1 MSTARARSPKA
12 STIAACKVDTL
23 GSMLPYSNGY
33 HYNFPIRSVPRASKP
48 FVRPPSHEE
57 RLYRQHHQN
66 LIREDQRL
74 LFAMQRA
81 RPAAMRSSPRSALP
95 PVETQRSSHQQR
107 SARCH
112 NESSP
117 RQSAWSPSG
126 LPSPMFEGF
135 SHSVPSSPSTPLM
148 RSIAMTT
155 SSVPMRLTETAIHA
169 AARDSPELV
178 AELQRSRPVSPG
190 SSPRRS
196 SRAPSPPHDTK
207 NSVIHPSHDVLAAA
221 ILSAGAHLGSECG
234 LSHCDGS
241 SGFSGCNAAEEAL
254 ARVEEAVVD
263 ASGTR
268 TKTGKP
274 SRAKVEAARVRL
286 AEARSSLLELRGE
299 VSSSLSALKEQMEGD
314 VLAAFAARGIPWPSA
329 AGASR

>member
-48 FVRPPSHEE
+48 FVRPPSYEE

-81 RPAAMRSSPRSALP
+81 RPAVMGSSPRSALP
-95 PVETQRSSHQQR
+95 PVETQRSSHQQS

-112 NESSP
+112 NQSP

-126 LPSPMFEGF
+126 LPSPMFGGF

-207 NSVIHPSHDVLAAA
+207 SSVIHPPHDVLAAA
-221 ILSAGAHLGSECG
+221 ILSAGAHLGSKCG
-234 LSHCDGS
+234 RSHCDGS
-241 SGFSGCNAAEEAL
+241 LGFSGCNAAEVAL

-286 AEARSSLLELRGE
+286 AEARASLLELRGE